1 MLWIGYGFDH
11 LVSLL
16 LGKLSISIVAAFFGP
31 VFDESPVEAKLVIGS
46 FGIFENLSEAGDVKE
61 FFEIMA
67 VDLPS
72 PFWTD
77 RKFVMAS
84 QLGDASLQSA
94 FHGVSRQIICGVES
108 ACFEERPRVGD
119 ASFSEFLEIVSV
131 HSGSSE
137 SIQYSVRKSW

>member
-94 FHGVSRQIICGVES
+94 FHGVP
-108 ACFEERPRVGD
+108 A
-119 ASFSEFLEIVSV
+119 
-131 HSGSSE
+131 
-137 SIQYSVRKSW
+137 K